1 MLTSNQKAICSFTM
15 ITVDLMI
22 IKTLTNKKEEGYSSF
37 SSFFKIRR
45 TPTITIHASIK
56 TRSMMVI
63 I

>member
-1 MLTSNQKAICSFTM
+1 M
-15 ITVDLMI
+15 IDVIVQIIVITAASALIISI